1 MIIDTHRISQ
11 TSMIHRIR
19 VFIKTILVLHLNGHG
34 INIPKRINPYGLFYL
49 TNTSLLCILK

>member
-1 MIIDTHRISQ
+1 
-11 TSMIHRIR
+11 MIHRIR